1 MTIANMH
8 FAKTNLSKLV
18 SDAVDGKEVFIA
30 KNNIPII
37 KLESNFQIP
46 KNKIAGLL
54 KGKINVASDFF
65 EEDVEINKMF
75 YGE

>member
-18 SDAVDGKEVFIA
+18 SDAVNGKEVFIA

-37 KLESNFQIP
+37 KLESNFLIP

-54 KGKINVASDFF
+54 KGKINFASDFF